1 MTMKF
6 FLNLDFL
13 WLQVFPYPIIRKI
26 IIYQL
31 HEVKYTPSES
41 GRTFTVVSNRKQFKF
56 FKQQQQKLLV
66 YAKGNSKG
74 RMSCSCDLVSDALS
88 SAPFGVLPLSSGWL
102 TLVVRW
108 LLQFQVSQCIACF
121 PEQQQKYS
129 SVTAFYPD
137 WASLGYMPRTK
148 QSRLEGRKTDWLKL
162 KMRSALLKAEKLH
175 EVWVL
180 VQKSVLSPVLLIQT
194 ECLRIS

>member
-1 MTMKF
+1 M
-6 FLNLDFL
+6 
-13 WLQVFPYPIIRKI
+13 
-26 IIYQL
+26 
-31 HEVKYTPSES
+31 KYTPSES

-56 FKQQQQKLLV
+56 FKQRQQKLLV

-121 PEQQQKYS
+121 PEQQQQKYS
-129 SVTAFYPD
+129 SVTAFYTD

-148 QSRLEGRKTDWLKL
+148 QSRLQGRKTVIDLNWRWDLLYWKQ
-162 KMRSALLKAEKLH
+162 KNFMRNEFWSRNLYSESCFTDSN
-175 EVWVL
+175 WMSTYFL
-180 VQKSVLSPVLLIQT
+180 VMHSTILEPSGMIVNLI
-194 ECLRIS
+194 